1 MASLIVTDVDG
12 CVTPEDSAPF
22 DLTHLTP
29 LIELIRGSAGKTHS
43 LPPVTLCTGRPQPYV
58 EVLAKL
64 LDIRLPIICE
74 NGAVLYTLDGNW
86 SRYAAGVTEEK
97 VAGLRAIRAFIER
110 DLLPNHPKAR
120 YQFGKEAMLS
130 VYSEA
135 HAELS
140 RMQEAVETFAA
151 REALPPAVINLTHF
165 YLNISMAGVDK
176 GTALLGLMQELGV
189 PREEVVAI
197 GDTVG
202 DMPLRE
208 TADFFACPAN
218 AQDEIRAVADYVSP
232 YPDARGLV
240 DILRLPECQQL
251 G

>member
-1 MASLIVTDVDG
+1 
-12 CVTPEDSAPF
+12 
-22 DLTHLTP
+22 
-29 LIELIRGSAGKTHS
+29 
-43 LPPVTLCTGRPQPYV
+43 
-58 EVLAKL
+58 
-64 LDIRLPIICE
+64 
-74 NGAVLYTLDGNW
+74 
-86 SRYAAGVTEEK
+86 
-97 VAGLRAIRAFIER
+97 
-110 DLLPNHPKAR
+110 
-120 YQFGKEAMLS
+120 
-130 VYSEA
+130 
-135 HAELS
+135 
-140 RMQEAVETFAA
+140 
-151 REALPPAVINLTHF
+151 
-165 YLNISMAGVDK
+165 MAGVDK